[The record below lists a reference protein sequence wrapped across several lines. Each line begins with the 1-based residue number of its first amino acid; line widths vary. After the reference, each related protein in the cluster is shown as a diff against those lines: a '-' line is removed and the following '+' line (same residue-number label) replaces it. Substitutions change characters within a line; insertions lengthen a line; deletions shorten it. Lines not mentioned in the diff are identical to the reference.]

1 MRCRHPREFATA
13 PARRWSIV
21 ALACV
26 FVLLLVTPAA
36 SQEDISREGG
46 DSTTDNASS
55 EAYNQMLPEMGTES
69 ARLLHEVG
77 ESGFLRDFGKV
88 PIRGKIRVGP
98 KFNSSSC
105 FVCHTGNGRGGL
117 SLSARGKQSDTV
129 VKVSR
134 EKGSLRAPHAPPP
147 VPGIGL
153 QIRDHALR
161 GATPD
166 AKVSLIWNMV
176 QGEYGDGSPYEL
188 RKPTIKFSRI
198 TQPGL
203 RAARTSLRRAPPIFG
218 SGLLDNVPKAEIE
231 QLADP
236 SDQNQDGISGRPNY
250 VWSVE
255 HSQLEIGR
263 FGFKAGSP
271 SLRQQVAAAYA
282 TDMGVTNPLFRESQV
297 RPDITGRIMDAT
309 IFYSG
314 TLGVPRARDQQESTV
329 QNGRALFDSLG
340 CSSCH
345 VTTLHTG
352 ASPVPSLSNQEF
364 HPFTDLLLHD
374 MGAELADNRPEF
386 VATGQEWRTTPLWG
400 IGLADV
406 VLGAPATYL
415 HDGRAQNLEEAV
427 LWHGG
432 EALQSREAFRNSPL
446 QDREDL
452 VRFLRSL

>member
-1 MRCRHPREFATA
+1 MRRLALAAVACAFLPLSLATA
-13 PARRWSIV
+13 
-21 ALACV
+21 
-26 FVLLLVTPAA
+26 
-36 SQEDISREGG
+36 QEDISRQGG
-46 DSTTDNASS
+46 DSTTDDASS
-55 EAYNQMLPEMGTES
+55 EAYNQVPPELGSES
-69 ARLLHEVG
+69 ARLLHDLG
-77 ESGFLRDFGKV
+77 ETGFLRDFARV
-88 PIRGKIRVGP
+88 PIRGQIRVGP

-105 FVCHTGNGRGGL
+105 VACHTGNGRGSL
-117 SLSARGKQSDTV
+117 SLSARGRQSDTV

-134 EKGSLRAPHAPPP
+134 EGSTSAAPHAPPP
-147 VPGIGL
+147 VPGVGL

-161 GATPD
+161 GSAPD
-166 AKVSLIWNMV
+166 ARVSLLWSLV
-176 QGEYGDGSPYEL
+176 QGVYGDGSPYEL
-188 RKPTIKFSRI
+188 RTPRITFSRV
-198 TQPGL
+198 TQPAL
-203 RAARTSLRRAPPIFG
+203 RSARTSLRRAPPIFG
-218 SGLLDNVPKAEIE
+218 SGLLDNVAREDIE
-231 QLADP
+231 QLAD
-236 SDQNQDGISGRPNY
+236 SADQDHDGISGRPNY

-255 HSQLEIGR
+255 HAQLEVGR

-282 TDMGVTNPLFRESQV
+282 TDMGVTNPLFREGRL
-297 RPDITGRIMDAT
+297 RPDITSRIMEAT

-314 TLGVPRARDQQESTV
+314 TLGVPRARDQQEPSV
-329 QNGRALFDSLG
+329 QNGRTLFDSLR

-345 VTTLHTG
+345 ATTLHTG
-352 ASPVPSLSNQEF
+352 ASSVPSLSNQEF

-374 MGAELADNRPEF
+374 MGTGLADHRQEF

-415 HDGRAQNLEEAV
+415 HDGRARTLEEAI

-432 EALQSREAFRNSPL
+432 EALQSREAFRTSAR